1 MEKEGKRKVKEEE
14 QEKEEEKDISKLVLG
29 IMEGYS
35 DSVIPPLSHFQ
46 SPRSESAINVVAE
59 YNSSSKRKRE
69 NIRPKPPKEDCL
81 GRERDRRVK
90 MNESFALLE
99 SIVPSLLPKSSKEKV
114 LQTTTEYIKYLEE
127 KKKMLEKLKE
137 SSRSPMAA
145 TRSLVFPCT
154 SRNSSVTVTACG
166 SVALFGIE
174 SRKRHG
180 FVTQIFMVFQ
190 KHRAEVLAANVVV
203 NDGLLTLTVT
213 AFVNGDE
220 STTIEGIKRDILMLK
235 NLDGV

>member
-1 MEKEGKRKVKEEE
+1 
-14 QEKEEEKDISKLVLG
+14 
-29 IMEGYS
+29 
-35 DSVIPPLSHFQ
+35 
-46 SPRSESAINVVAE
+46 
-59 YNSSSKRKRE
+59 
-69 NIRPKPPKEDCL
+69 
-81 GRERDRRVK
+81 
-90 MNESFALLE
+90 
-99 SIVPSLLPKSSKEKV
+99 
-114 LQTTTEYIKYLEE
+114 
-127 KKKMLEKLKE
+127 MLEKLKE

-154 SRNSSVTVTACG
+154 SRNSSVTVTVTACG